1 MASAGI
7 ASLNAVLFVGG
18 SENPY
23 NYDGIG
29 YNGEPSE
36 PASDALL
43 FDLSTLSWQ
52 VLGLATPP
60 TMDHRALV
68 PLGDRW
74 LTVGGMLTGQEV
86 TARVT
91 GYMVE

>member
-1 MASAGI
+1 
-7 ASLNAVLFVGG
+7 VLFIGG

-29 YNGEPSE
+29 YDGEPSE
-36 PASDALL
+36 PAPDALL
-43 FDLSTLSWQ
+43 FDLSTLAWR
-52 VLGLATPP
+52 VLPLATPP

-74 LTVGGMLTGQEV
+74 LTVGGMLAAQEV
-86 TARVT
+86 TDQVT
-91 GYMVE
+91 AYTVD